1 LIGQGKNEPRVKQAE
16 SDQIVKAM
24 QAKSIPVSYV
34 VFSDEGHGFARP
46 ANEKAFDAVAETFLA
61 QCLGGSY
68 EPVGS
73 DFKGSTI
80 KVPSG
85 ADQIHGVADALK

>member
-1 LIGQGKNEPRVKQAE
+1 MRVKQAE
-16 SDQIVKAM
+16 SDQVVKAM

-34 VFSDEGHGFARP
+34 LFSDEGHGFARP

-61 QCLGGSY
+61 QCLSGAY
-68 EPVGS
+68 QPVGA

-85 ADQIHGVADALK
+85 SDQIYGLTDALK